1 MKKGILIIFFLIAIA
16 LLYSCNNED
25 TSDISF
31 TIQEETHKDENIL
44 IQPTDLEELGFKP
57 HYKIQ
62 IEVEDEFSSSVNLL
76 GEELEYLR
84 PVEHT
89 ATFDLIVDID
99 SPVNKNFRLMIW
111 DSDRFLPI
119 QVNDEEDDT
128 KIYYDID
135 LPSGNHSI
143 SLTNLIEFEENFDFK
158 EIAFIFLDKDA
169 PVDTNLRYSPIRMH
183 ISNSDN
189 LSLVETDNK
198 DTYEEDS
205 SLLEPSDL
213 TSERAALELAIL
225 DHNKKKLNTI
235 GITDQS
241 HYISIEQVNTDVME
255 KVVFFNIEGEVYEE
269 FTTKHPI
276 GKKAI
281 IPIPDEIID
290 NIGETDYYVLIDHN
304 FGKSGLKKIKNIMQG
319 SAEPFAN
326 YSYIY
331 KIGAAD

>member
-158 EIAFIFLDKDA
+158 EDCI
-169 PVDTNLRYSPIRMH
+169 Y
-183 ISNSDN
+183 
-189 LSLVETDNK
+189 
-198 DTYEEDS
+198 
-205 SLLEPSDL
+205 
-213 TSERAALELAIL
+213 
-225 DHNKKKLNTI
+225 
-235 GITDQS
+235 
-241 HYISIEQVNTDVME
+241 
-255 KVVFFNIEGEVYEE
+255 FFR
-269 FTTKHPI
+269 
-276 GKKAI
+276 
-281 IPIPDEIID
+281 
-290 NIGETDYYVLIDHN
+290 
-304 FGKSGLKKIKNIMQG
+304 
-319 SAEPFAN
+319 
-326 YSYIY
+326 
-331 KIGAAD
+331 